1 MMLEIRNQKGN
12 ENVTHIVKES
22 GINLDDGALLIIPML
37 LIVLFLV
44 VEIWPIW
51 IVLDG
56 NFIDIFL
63 KYQVLIEQKDLMT
76 PLML

>member
-12 ENVTHIVKES
+12 ENVTHIVKEN